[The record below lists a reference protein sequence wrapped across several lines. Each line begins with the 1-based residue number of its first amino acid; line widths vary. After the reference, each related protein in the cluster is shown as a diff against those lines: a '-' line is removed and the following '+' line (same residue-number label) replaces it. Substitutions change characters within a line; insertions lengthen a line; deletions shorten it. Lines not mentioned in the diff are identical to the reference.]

1 MEPSQ
6 PRGWKFESSLS
17 QSLLCAHRHSAY
29 EAKDFADFTTCAAL
43 SRMIPF

>member
-17 QSLLCAHRHSAY
+17 QSFLCAHRHSAY
-29 EAKDFADFTTCAAL
+29 EAKDFVAFTTMPAL